1 MILTHATSHSRSG
14 LDPCLLF
21 ATFETMLSQL
31 RSTGEINISSFAKHL
46 SSKHDLAL
54 SSVDQY
60 IYLHDTVAAA
70 IGKFLVLISNW
81 LGKYFAIRMYFPFSF
96 RMWTFT
102 WSHPNT

>member
-1 MILTHATSHSRSG
+1 MTTYLDFGYCTYTFLLSIITAKCQIFVNATRIILTHATSHSRSG

-70 IGKFLVLISNW
+70 IGKFIE
-81 LGKYFAIRMYFPFSF
+81 F
-96 RMWTFT
+96 
-102 WSHPNT
+102 